1 LIPRIPKPLLNGE
14 RLDSGGDS
22 KNLFLKAEFD
32 ITSIVAGITGKS
44 QGKIF
49 IYFLAFP

>member
-1 LIPRIPKPLLNGE
+1 LIPRNFKTLLNGE

-22 KNLFLKAEFD
+22 KNLFLKAESD
-32 ITSIVAGITGKS
+32 ITSIVAEITGKS
-44 QGKIF
+44 PGKIF